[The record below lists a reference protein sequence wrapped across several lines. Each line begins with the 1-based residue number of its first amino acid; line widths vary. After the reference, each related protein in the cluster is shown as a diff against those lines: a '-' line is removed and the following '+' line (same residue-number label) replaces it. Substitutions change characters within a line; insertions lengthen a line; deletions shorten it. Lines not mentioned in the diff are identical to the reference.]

1 MAAVKPLLACILVN
15 LLAAVLAA
23 QQNLTTCNSG
33 YGFAGECASTTA
45 LTSVIPDFDQAKVFF
60 ESAILTI
67 TQQWFNPSVCVG
79 DFWGSE
85 LTPFDSDLYNGG
97 CWHLPLPTSTKTGVV
112 SFFGKPACAAGS
124 DANVCF
130 TFDNCGS
137 VAISLNKAMLKCIA
151 STGSGM
157 SALLSDAVAVV
168 NNVAFGMSRER
179 RYVYTFNVALP
190 KDNIAEVK
198 EVTVQGHY
206 FDSLRVSLPNFWGAG
221 SNTINKIIDIS
232 GEATRI
238 FDFSDS
244 QPFVDAL
251 TSLGSPEEASS
262 LLDEMKG
269 ATETHFNVKGIITLK
284 LDDLTKNFL
293 KAFIFTV
300 DGANLLISNGGG
312 TSGVEAGVYA
322 YLNTNVAESLQ
333 DAVEKTI
340 FHFNGLLK
348 ELGVPV
354 PKIVAGS
361 DAGLGV
367 FVTGSAAGF
376 SIRGFGLN
384 CYCTFKFPAFN
395 GDKAKASCNF
405 ANSFFT
411 AIWDGVKW
419 VIKEATEFFLDTG
432 RDIARISADVGDF
445 TEDAVAK
452 GVSTVNKLACKVSN
466 ALFGSKCKKKSGAG
480 DGAKPG
486 DGTIYRFIGD
496 KSGLCLSASSN
507 CATTND
513 PSSCKLTWSTC
524 QADSWLQMW
533 QFTADLK
540 LCNVFIENS
549 EYGSVDVDDNRY
561 CISSDQVAWD
571 ESHLHFD
578 TLAKTN
584 PWRIRKIDTYK
595 FKIFTCTSSGS
606 CDSSKSRASPRV
618 KIYQRRD
625 DGSWVKQNG
634 DTQFKN

>member
-1 MAAVKPLLACILVN
+1 MRQHDHPNVYRPGFRPSQGILRERHPH
-15 LLAAVLAA
+15 
-23 QQNLTTCNSG
+23 
-33 YGFAGECASTTA
+33 Y
-45 LTSVIPDFDQAKVFF
+45 
-60 ESAILTI
+60 I

-79 DFWGSE
+79 DFGASE
-85 LTPFDSDLYNGG
+85 LTLFDSDLYNGG
-97 CWHLPLPTSTKTGVV
+97 CWYIPLPTSTQTGVV
-112 SFFGKPACAAGS
+112 IFFGKPACAGGI
-124 DANVCF
+124 DASLCF
-130 TFDNCGS
+130 TYDSCGS
-137 VAISLNKAMLKCIA
+137 VAISVNKPMLNCMAPRGKGGHGAGHI
-151 STGSGM
+151 
-157 SALLSDAVAVV
+157 LLSRIA
-168 NNVAFGMSRER
+168 GRS
-179 RYVYTFNVALP
+179 YVSTFNLALP
-190 KDNIAEVK
+190 KGNIAEVK
-198 EVTVQGHY
+198 EVTVQGYY
-206 FDSLRVSLPNFWGAG
+206 FDSLLVSYPNFWRVG
-221 SNTINKIIDIS
+221 SNTINKIIEIS

-238 FDFSDS
+238 FDFSAVE
-244 QPFVDAL
+244 PFIDGL
-251 TSLGSPEEASS
+251 TSLGSPEEATF

-269 ATETHFNVKGIITLK
+269 ATEAQFIVQGVITLK
-284 LDDLTKNFL
+284 LNDLTKNFL

-322 YLNTNVAESLQ
+322 YLNTDMAESLQ

-340 FHFNGLLK
+340 YHFNGLLK
-348 ELGVPV
+348 ELGVSV

-367 FVTGSAAGF
+367 FVTESAAGF

-384 CYCTFKFPAFN
+384 CYCTYKFPAFN

-405 ANSFFT
+405 ADLAFFT
-411 AIWDGVKW
+411 AVWDGVKW

-432 RDIARISADVGDF
+432 RDIARISADVQDF

-452 GVSTVNKLACKVSN
+452 GVSTVNKLACKVSG
-466 ALFGSKCKKKSGAG
+466 ALFGSKCNKKSGAG
-480 DGAKPG
+480 DGARPG
-486 DGTIYRFIGD
+486 DGIIGD

-524 QADSWLQMW
+524 QEDSWLQMW
-533 QFTADLK
+533 LLTKDLK

-549 EYGSVDVDDNRY
+549 EYGSVDVDDNLY

-571 ESHLHFD
+571 ENHLHFD
-578 TLAKTN
+578 TLAKTT

-595 FKIFTCTSSGS
+595 FKLFTCTSSGS
-606 CDSSKSRASPRV
+606 CDSSKRRASPRV

-634 DTQFKN
+634 DSQFKN